1 MEQRT
6 DEWFQARL
14 GKVTASNVSKIMA
27 KTKTGYSADRANYL
41 AQLVCERLTGKPT
54 ETFSNAAMQWGTEQE
69 PFARAAYETKF
80 QTMVEEVGFI
90 QHPTIEMAG
99 ASPDG
104 FVDDGLIEIKCPNTA
119 TMLDVLLTKKID
131 DKYFKQVQWQLACT
145 KRLWCDFVVFDPR
158 LPERLQL
165 FVQRVEKHPA
175 LIAEME
181 QEVRKFLA
189 EVQQK
194 VKELENLNVQ
204 NP

>member
-1 MEQRT
+1 
-6 DEWFQARL
+6 
-14 GKVTASNVSKIMA
+14 
-27 KTKTGYSADRANYL
+27 
-41 AQLVCERLTGKPT
+41 
-54 ETFSNAAMQWGTEQE
+54 MQWGTEQE
-69 PFARAAYETKF
+69 PFARAAYESRFK
-80 QTMVEEVGFI
+80 TMVEEVGFI

-145 KRLWCDFVVFDPR
+145 KRDWCDFVVFDPR